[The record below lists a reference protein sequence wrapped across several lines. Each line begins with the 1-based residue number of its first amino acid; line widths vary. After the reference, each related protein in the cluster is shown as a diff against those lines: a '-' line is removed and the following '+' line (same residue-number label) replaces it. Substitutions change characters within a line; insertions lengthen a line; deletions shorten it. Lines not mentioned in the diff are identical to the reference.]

1 MDGLGGRLL
10 PQLWDCMQGGGHREP
25 HFFTLA
31 EASSTSKVQV
41 LKSLSCPWLFC
52 PSFRVGE
59 AASNEGP
66 VAVLVLRVEEGPSA
80 LFVPQLVLFL
90 VFSSWVGPTARAR
103 TPLLS

>member
-59 AASNEGP
+59 AAINEGP
-66 VAVLVLRVEEGPSA
+66 VAVRVLRLEEALSVLDVEEGV
-80 LFVPQLVLFL
+80 FVLFL
-90 VFSSWVGPTARAR
+90 PQLEHFRLSS
-103 TPLLS
+103 S